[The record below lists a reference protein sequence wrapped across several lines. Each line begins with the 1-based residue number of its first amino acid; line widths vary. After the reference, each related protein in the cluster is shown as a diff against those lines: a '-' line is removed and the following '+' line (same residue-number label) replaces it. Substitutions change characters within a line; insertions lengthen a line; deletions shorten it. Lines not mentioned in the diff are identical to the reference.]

1 MKKPSGSMSA
11 SPRKA
16 SLRRDRVRD
25 GLASLARGHGP
36 VYVIEAQGASAP
48 SREKSEVVAEV
59 TLRETRLG

>member
-1 MKKPSGSMSA
+1 MKKPSGSMSTSA
-11 SPRKA
+11 RQA

-36 VYVIEAQGASAP
+36 VYVIEAQDASAP
-48 SREKSEVVAEV
+48 SRVAEV